1 MDNDFISGLYV
12 FAPHERAASFV
23 KAKLSIKP
31 EQMIEWLKN
40 AKANEKGFV
49 SIDILESKKGGW
61 YAKLDTYKKSE
72 QTASAPSEKIDFPSE
87 EINPDD
93 IPF

>member
-1 MDNDFISGLYV
+1 MDDSNFIAGLYC
-12 FAPHERAASFV
+12 FKPHERAASFV

-31 EQMIEWLKN
+31 EQLIEWLKT
-40 AKANEKGFV
+40 AKTNEKGFV

-61 YAKLDTYKKSE
+61 YAKVDSYVRPEHTE
-72 QTASAPSEKIDFPSE
+72 QSAPNAVVSE
-87 EINPDD
+87 EIDPNE